1 MSTQQQHIV
10 PVQDRPHQTRSSAK
24 AHGSNASTSSFGV
37 ARLPLKRKESSQS
50 DSNTAQAINRRRE
63 AKLNTRKASHFT
75 KAQKIQEGVL
85 SEDDIQSPTNPS
97 AINHESHNPVVFDP
111 IEAEAENFFSEDMLF
126 PFNDENFVLD
136 TTQDLPIRKPQSAY
150 VIFGKLVS

>member
-1 MSTQQQHIV
+1 M
-10 PVQDRPHQTRSSAK
+10 
-24 AHGSNASTSSFGV
+24 
-37 ARLPLKRKESSQS
+37 
-50 DSNTAQAINRRRE
+50 
-63 AKLNTRKASHFT
+63 NTRKASHFT

-97 AINHESHNPVVFDP
+97 ALNHQSHNPVVFDP
-111 IEAEAENFFSEDMLF
+111 IEAEAENFFSEDLLF

-150 VIFGKLVS
+150 VIFGKLVSSSFLTHNLRPEPRMASASQKSNGNAYRGEITL